1 MSYESDTDFSA
12 ELPVTTPHADIASAF
27 SSIGASASHFFKG
40 AFEKGKKLV
49 DDFEEKRA
57 AAREAAEREAAAQQQ
72 AAEAERERAAQEFE
86 QNDAEQPVSVDVAD
100 ATTSFEAPQPSP
112 ADVAGET
119 ATFETQQPVD
129 STVSFDATMTFE
141 KQGTAI
147 AEPLS
152 APVEDEPAAPDTVED
167 QSVAEQVAADSSEQ
181 EPEPWPPKLRR
192 RMSRGPTLRRS
203 SPCPRRVIPAPRLP
217 MLLRRRPRRRC
228 SDGSNLV
235 SGVAAPEHERSRP
248 GIRAG
253 SHALCV
259 SAGLGPRSLDAF
271 DAAGQCRL
279 AHLAVRPSRPF
290 GSG

>member
-147 AEPLS
+147 AEPPS

-217 MLLRRRPRRRC
+217 MLLRRRPRR
-228 SDGSNLV
+228 SML
-235 SGVAAPEHERSRP
+235 
-248 GIRAG
+248 
-253 SHALCV
+253 
-259 SAGLGPRSLDAF
+259 
-271 DAAGQCRL
+271 
-279 AHLAVRPSRPF
+279 
-290 GSG
+290 